1 MGLLLEDEGDD
12 DVSSDRRS
20 FLQKASTG
28 SAATIMSAAAFLNN
42 PYLSSASAVGEDP
55 PIILATFARRRVG
68 ALPASLTSLP
78 PNKLGIFQRLGEA
91 FLYSNDATRTA
102 GKDVFASFDFP
113 ADWLQLDRFL
123 GGIQYVDQRN
133 GDKLYVLN
141 VPLPSGVETLKE
153 VPKAYFG
160 DTIFNPNGELV
171 KNGNDIEEYKVLSSS
186 MLETA
191 TAEDS
196 PPRRRLK
203 VRYTTITG
211 NNFSVERKGLVDIYE
226 VGGMCYMLMTGSNAV
241 RFDKKGVER
250 DVVEYIADSFR
261 VTKLPSVV

>member
-1 MGLLLEDEGDD
+1 ML
-12 DVSSDRRS
+12 
-20 FLQKASTG
+20 K
-28 SAATIMSAAAFLNN
+28 
-42 PYLSSASAVGEDP
+42 
-55 PIILATFARRRVG
+55 
-68 ALPASLTSLP
+68 
-78 PNKLGIFQRLGEA
+78 
-91 FLYSNDATRTA
+91 
-102 GKDVFASFDFP
+102 
-113 ADWLQLDRFL
+113 
-123 GGIQYVDQRN
+123 
-133 GDKLYVLN
+133 

-191 TAEDS
+191 TATATATTEDS